1 MKQAVIYARVSTKE
15 QEKEGYSI
23 PAQLA
28 LLQDYA
34 QRNNITVMQTYT
46 EAETAKKAGRV
57 AFTQMKDYL
66 RSCLHSLDSLLDLL
80 HDSIH

>member
-46 EAETAKKAGRV
+46 EAETAKKAGGW
-57 AFTQMKDYL
+57 
-66 RSCLHSLDSLLDLL
+66 HS
-80 HDSIH
+80 HK